1 MDYQQRTIAYL
12 CELHHPPL
20 APDPRPIQK
29 LHNEMYE
36 GGDPPWSSFAVTP
49 AGPVLSNPVSQPGA
63 VSLAAFLADRI
74 QFREEMGSLTY
85 EDFAGRIRS
94 IAEKVSERRG
104 IQMFTGQTVTIRCLI
119 NPRTFRDS
127 RAFLRQGMF
136 RFAEEPEVLGR
147 DPQLYGLRLVFP
159 PGTNSP
165 DAFALRIESYNRDPR
180 SLFLE
185 NQGTFGPLITGRGLV
200 QIEENV
206 RATYAFL
213 RERAIPFVARFDA
226 RQEA

>member
-36 GGDPPWSSFAVTP
+36 SGDPPWSSFAVTP

-63 VSLAAFLADRI
+63 VSLAAFLVDRI
-74 QFREEMGSLTY
+74 QFREELGSMTY
-85 EDFAGRIRS
+85 EEFGTRIRTV
-94 IAEKVSERRG
+94 AEQAAERRG
-104 IQMFTGQTVTIRCLI
+104 IQMFTGQQVTIRCLI

-136 RFAEEPEVLGR
+136 RFGGETEVLGR

-159 PGTNSP
+159 PGSESP
-165 DAFALRIESYNRDPR
+165 DAFSLRIESYNRDPR

-185 NQGTFGPLITGRGLV
+185 NQGTFGPLITGRSLT

-206 RATYAFL
+206 RSTYVFL
-213 RERAIPFVARFDA
+213 RERAIAFVARFDA